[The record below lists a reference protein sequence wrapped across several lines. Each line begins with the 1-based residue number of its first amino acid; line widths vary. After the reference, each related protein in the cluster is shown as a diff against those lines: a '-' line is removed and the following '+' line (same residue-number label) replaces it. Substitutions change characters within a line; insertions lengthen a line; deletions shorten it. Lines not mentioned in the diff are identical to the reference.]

1 MSNYAF
7 LCSIKEFKDIEEQQ
21 LIRLLIQGLQN
32 MLGES
37 KIDPEQKNA
46 YISMIGPL
54 KKLFNHGAIKED
66 FQQTF
71 IVFEYRLPFSNERID
86 LIIFGKNENK
96 KPTAIVFELKGW
108 QKTIQKNNN
117 LVIVDNKEHQ
127 HPELQVLNYTGK
139 LKFSHSTAK
148 NFDIKEVVWMYNL
161 NNNTNLKFNV
171 VQVFYKDQ
179 IEDLARFLN
188 QAISSPLEEQS
199 VYEFLN
205 GEYMQSHLLLK
216 AIKENFEALRQGA
229 YDALCALGFG
239 PSEEQIKIIEEI
251 IEKAKSNEK
260 LCYLINGAPG
270 SGKSYIAVLLLLRAL
285 SELKQNDNKNLAVL
299 GYRNNRLI
307 NTIKKIFSECRP
319 GLDSVVQFYST
330 GLKKFP
336 GLAEKGYQ
344 GYFKLVIY
352 DEAQRMKKENIR
364 IAMQRGDITVFFYD
378 EKQILNA
385 EEE

>member
-1 MSNYAF
+1 M
-7 LCSIKEFKDIEEQQ
+7 
-21 LIRLLIQGLQN
+21 
-32 MLGES
+32 
-37 KIDPEQKNA
+37 
-46 YISMIGPL
+46 
-54 KKLFNHGAIKED
+54 
-66 FQQTF
+66 
-71 IVFEYRLPFSNERID
+71 
-86 LIIFGKNENK
+86 
-96 KPTAIVFELKGW
+96 
-108 QKTIQKNNN
+108 
-117 LVIVDNKEHQ
+117 IVDNKEHQ

-307 NTIKKIFSECRP
+307 NTIKKNI
-319 GLDSVVQFYST
+319 L
-330 GLKKFP
+330 
-336 GLAEKGYQ
+336 
-344 GYFKLVIY
+344 
-352 DEAQRMKKENIR
+352 RMQAR
-364 IAMQRGDITVFFYD
+364 T
-378 EKQILNA
+378 
-385 EEE
+385 